1 MKKLVL
7 VIASICV
14 VLTAAAQKVEDLFK
28 RSDVLV
34 TWLGLDFSHAKMIG
48 DFTQFKEAGGQSAS
62 DIRNRFFPAWN
73 NVIIHEQKKYDI
85 GAMLRKE
92 DIVYD
97 IDMIMK
103 INASTS
109 LESIESNFT
118 PNYKNEDIAGFVKT
132 YNTGDKK
139 GIGVLFLVE
148 CFNKNAEKA
157 IIHFVAINMTTKE
170 VLLHERL
177 SGKPK
182 GFGLRNFWAGSIF
195 NVINDIRDD
204 YYKTWKGQHG
214 KK

>member
-1 MKKLVL
+1 MKRIFV
-7 VIASICV
+7 VFVCVCAFFSAS
-14 VLTAAAQKVEDLFK
+14 AQKVEDLFK
-28 RSDVLV
+28 HSDVSV

-48 DFTQFKEAGGQSAS
+48 DFAQFKEAGGQSAA
-62 DIRNRFFPAWN
+62 DIKNRFYPAWN

-97 IDMIMK
+97 IDMMTK
-103 INASTS
+103 LNAATP
-109 LESIESNFT
+109 LESIEGIIV
-118 PNYKNEDIAGFVKT
+118 PNYKKEDIAGFVKE
-132 YNTGDKK
+132 YKVGDKK
-139 GIGVLFLVE
+139 GIGVVFLVE

-157 IIHFVAINMTTKE
+157 VIHFVAFNMVTKE

-182 GFGLRNFWAGSIF
+182 GFGLRNFWAGSIY
-195 NVINDIRDD
+195 NVITDIRDD
-204 YYKTWKGQHG
+204 YYKTWKGQYG